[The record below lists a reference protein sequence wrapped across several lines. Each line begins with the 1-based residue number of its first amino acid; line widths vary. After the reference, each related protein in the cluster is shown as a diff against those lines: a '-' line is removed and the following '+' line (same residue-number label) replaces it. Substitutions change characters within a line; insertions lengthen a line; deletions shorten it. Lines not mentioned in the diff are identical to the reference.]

1 MPLRTHRPPLDP
13 QLLETL
19 RFAVNSGA
27 WLVAGSP
34 APSRPSAADLTA
46 IRRELGDC
54 RRCRL
59 WQTRTRIVFGV
70 GDESARVVFVGEAPG
85 FQEDLRGEPFVGRA
99 GQLLDR
105 MLAALGLDRGRVYI
119 ANVLKCRPPD
129 NRDPLADEVET
140 CVAFLWAQI
149 EAIRPRVI
157 CALGAH
163 AARALL
169 GVTGSISGL
178 RGKAQPVG
186 PWTVVPTYH
195 PAFLLRRPRFKRQA
209 WADLKTVARLL
220 AE

>member
-1 MPLRTHRPPLDP
+1 L
-13 QLLETL
+13 
-19 RFAVNSGA
+19 VGGA
-27 WLVAGSP
+27 P
-34 APSRPSAADLTA
+34 APSRPAPSGLEA
-46 IRRELGDC
+46 IRREVGEC

-59 WQTRTRIVFGV
+59 WETRTRIVFGV
-70 GDESARVVFVGEAPG
+70 GDERARVVFVGEAPG

-129 NRDPLADEVET
+129 NRDPLSDEVET
-140 CVAFLWAQI
+140 CMAFLWAQI

-163 AARALL
+163 SARALL
-169 GVTGSISGL
+169 GVRGSISGL

-195 PAFLLRRPRFKRQA
+195 PAFLLRQPRFKRQA
-209 WADLKTVARLL
+209 WEDLKTVARLL

>member
-1 MPLRTHRPPLDP
+1 M
-13 QLLETL
+13 E
-19 RFAVNSGA
+19 
-27 WLVAGSP
+27 
-34 APSRPSAADLTA
+34 A
-46 IRRELGDC
+46 IRREVGEC

-59 WQTRTRIVFGV
+59 WETRTRIVFGV
-70 GDESARVVFVGEAPG
+70 GDERARVVFVGEAPG

-129 NRDPLADEVET
+129 NRDPLSDEVET
-140 CVAFLWAQI
+140 CMAFLWAQI

-163 AARALL
+163 SARALL
-169 GVTGSISGL
+169 GVRGSISGL

-195 PAFLLRRPRFKRQA
+195 PAFLLRQPRFKRQA
-209 WADLKTVARLL
+209 WEDLKTVARLL